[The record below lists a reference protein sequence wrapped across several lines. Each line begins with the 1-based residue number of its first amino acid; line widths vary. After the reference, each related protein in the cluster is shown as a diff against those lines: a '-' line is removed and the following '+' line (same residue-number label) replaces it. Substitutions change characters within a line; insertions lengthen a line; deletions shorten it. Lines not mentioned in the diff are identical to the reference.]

1 MAQFSAQGRRGIK
14 SGVIRSW
21 ARANRLNELANVG
34 AKPSVARSFLRRY
47 KREAALLDSPEAD
60 VSVLVSAYRRSLKA
74 SPNSAP
80 SATKQTIAAL
90 ATYTQAAPTAPVVSE
105 GQNSYQPSA
114 VPSTLLC
121 ELADLARKHGIEQ
134 INDGLLTLRQVQ
146 LTNS

>member
-1 MAQFSAQGRRGIK
+1 MKRFSVQGRRNSEG
-14 SGVIRSW
+14 GVVRSW

-47 KREAALLDSPEAD
+47 KKEAALLDSPEAD
-60 VSVLVSAYRRSLKA
+60 VSVLVSAYRKSLKA
-74 SPNSAP
+74 SSNSAP

-90 ATYTQAAPTAPVVSE
+90 ATYAQAAPVVSE

-114 VPSTLLC
+114 VPSNLLC